1 MSILRIPILCSISVL
16 SFLGCG
22 APNKSVTPIQ
32 RQWPKPGTVVASA
45 EKKITEDTLN
55 NFRFQIRVVADSA
68 IEKGV
73 YDVDVDYG
81 PNFAS
86 GQFTMPKGG
95 EHLAPIIKTGLQP
108 YSYIIGFRLPDD
120 TTFYEYYEIS
130 CTKQSTKMQYIN
142 TYSFE

>member
-1 MSILRIPILCSISVL
+1 MLRNSTIFLLSVISVI
-16 SFLGCG
+16 SCE
-22 APNKSVTPIQ
+22 ATNKSSPSANHQ
-32 RQWPKPGTVVASA
+32 FAKPGTVVATA

-55 NFRFQIRVVADSA
+55 DFRFQVRVVADSA

-95 EHLAPIIKTGLQP
+95 EHLVPVIKTGSSP
-108 YSYIIGFRLPDD
+108 YSFIIGFRLPDD
-120 TTFYEYYEIS
+120 TTFYEYYEVTS
-130 CTKQSTKMQYIN
+130 NKQSTKMQYIN